1 LVILEYC
8 KEEDVLDKENYYLNH
23 PDYNILQFARSSYG
37 YIHTEEAV
45 FLSRQIPVLNESRE
59 KRMRAMH
66 KLRKQVSEETRAK
79 KSLSNPHNKKVEVT
93 DIEKNT
99 TVIFHSFLSFKT
111 SIGLE

>member
-1 LVILEYC
+1 
-8 KEEDVLDKENYYLNH
+8 
-23 PDYNILQFARSSYG
+23 
-37 YIHTEEAV
+37 
-45 FLSRQIPVLNESRE
+45 
-59 KRMRAMH
+59 MRAMH